1 MRPAG
6 AARMAATPMR
16 PAPGA
21 PLSGIPVSKGANPS
35 GTASLPIHTGTTRRA
50 KGLQLHH
57 RAAQRP
63 RVMAGPC
70 RMQSRGSPAA
80 RPRPVANLPQ
90 GLVERAAGPPPQR
103 PGLPPTAF

>member
-1 MRPAG
+1 MRPA
-6 AARMAATPMR
+6 
-16 PAPGA
+16 
-21 PLSGIPVSKGANPS
+21 
-35 GTASLPIHTGTTRRA
+35 
-50 KGLQLHH
+50 

-63 RVMAGPC
+63 RAMAGPC
-70 RMQSRGSPAA
+70 RMQNRGSPAA